1 MAYGLESM
9 MQMLTFVVARFIT
22 QISSEARTMLYPLLM
37 VNLSLLLV
45 ASWAAYVGGNQAG
58 RHGGD
63 IACCPLE

>member
-1 MAYGLESM
+1 
-9 MQMLTFVVARFIT
+9 MLTFVVARFIT

-37 VNLSLLLV
+37 VKLSLLLV

-63 IACCPLE
+63 TACCSLK